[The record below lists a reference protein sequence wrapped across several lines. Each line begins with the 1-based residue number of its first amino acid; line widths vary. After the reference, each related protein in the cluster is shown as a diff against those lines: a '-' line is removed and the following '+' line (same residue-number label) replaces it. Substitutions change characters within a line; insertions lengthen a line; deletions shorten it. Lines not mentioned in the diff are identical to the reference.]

1 MKVKVNQN
9 ACIGCGACTAIAESV
24 FELNDEGLSETKKE
38 DIQKEEEK
46 EQVKEAADTCPTE
59 AIEVEE

>member
-9 ACIGCGACTAIAESV
+9 ACIGCRACAATAESV